1 MQDYEKLGVF
11 YLGRR
16 WDLDAKTTV
25 ADEPILYDSRDLTT
39 HAVCVGMT
47 GSGKTGLCL
56 ALLEEA
62 AIDGIPAIA
71 IDPKGDLGNLL
82 LSFPDLR
89 PADFRPWIDEGEA
102 ARAGLDVDA
111 QAERVAE
118 RWRKGLAEWDQAPER
133 IARFRDAV
141 DLAIYTPGSAAGLP
155 LSVLRSLSAPVPDAD
170 PEDVRDRTVG
180 TVSALLGLLG
190 VDADPLRSREH
201 VLLSKILEKA
211 WSEGRDVELAT
222 LVRDIASPPIDRVG
236 ALDLES
242 FFPAKERAALSL
254 ALNSLLASPGFAS
267 WLEGEPLDVDRL
279 LWTADGKPR
288 LSILS
293 IAHLSEAER
302 MFFVSLL
309 LSEVLTWVRR
319 QSGTSSLRAILYMDE
334 VAGFF
339 PPVAAPPSKAP
350 MLSLLKQARAYGLGV
365 VLATQNPVDLDYKG
379 LSNAGTWF
387 LGRLQTERDK
397 ARVLDGLE
405 GASSA
410 AGRELDRARTDRI
423 LSALGQRVFLMNDV
437 HRDAPEVFQSRWALS
452 YLRGPLTR
460 VQIQSLMADRRKAE
474 AASSTGDPA
483 SGSEGRATARRADA
497 GLDRPLVPHDVKEI
511 FAAAT
516 APRPEGARL
525 VYRPALLAGARLR
538 FVDAKAGVDEW
549 REAVTVA
556 PFGPGDGEPQWGEAT
571 HAPARP
577 PLESAP
583 RPDAGFAPLPTA
595 AARAKSY
602 PAWQKSLAD
611 LLYRTQGLEV
621 GHCPSLGQHGRP
633 GEDLRDFR
641 IRMAQAGHERR
652 DAEADRIRE
661 RFASRVQRAQEAV
674 DRAAAR
680 AQQRGEELS
689 QRKRDSMLTI
699 GASVIGALFSGKK
712 LSATNIGRAT
722 TAARSIGRTSQKQ
735 SQVEEAEAQ
744 RARHEERLED
754 VERELAEALD
764 RIDAEWDSPRVESV
778 RIAPRKTDLSVEAPV
793 LAWLPSWVGDD
804 GRETAAWG

>member
-16 WDLDAKTTV
+16 WDLDAKATV

-111 QAERVAE
+111 QAERIAE
-118 RWRKGLAEWDQAPER
+118 RWRKGLAEWDQEPER

-155 LSVLRSLSAPVPDAD
+155 LSVLRSLSAPAPDAD

-190 VDADPLRSREH
+190 LDADPLRSREH

-211 WSEGRDVELAT
+211 WAEGRDVELAT
-222 LVRDIASPPIDRVG
+222 LVREIATPPIDRVG

-405 GASSA
+405 GASSS
-410 AGRELDRARTDRI
+410 AGRELDRARTDKI
-423 LSALGQRVFLMNDV
+423 LSALGQRVFLMTDV

-460 VQIQSLMADRRKAE
+460 VQIQSLMADRRKAA
-474 AASSTGDPA
+474 AASSTGAAAPG
-483 SGSEGRATARRADA
+483 SGGGATARRADA
-497 GLDRPLVPHDVKEI
+497 GLDRPLVPHDVKEV

-525 VYRPALLAGARLR
+525 VYRPALLSGARLR

-556 PFGPGDGEPQWGEAT
+556 PLAPGDGEPAWEEAT
-571 HAPARP
+571 HAPSRP
-577 PLESAP
+577 SLESAP
-583 RPDAGFAPLPTA
+583 RPDAGFAPLPAA

-611 LLYRTQGLEV
+611 LLYRTQGLEL
-621 GHCPSLGQHGRP
+621 GYCPSLGLHARP

-641 IRMAQAGHERR
+641 IRMNQAGHERR

-661 RFASRVQRAQEAV
+661 RFASRIQRAQEAV

-804 GRETAAWG
+804 GRETPAWR

>member
-16 WDLDAKTTV
+16 WDLDAKATV
-25 ADEPILYDSRDLTT
+25 DEPILYDSRDLTT

-82 LSFPDLR
+82 LSFPELR
-89 PADFRPWIDEGEA
+89 ASDFQPWIDEGEA
-102 ARAGLDVDA
+102 ARAGLEVGE
-111 QAERVAE
+111 QARRVAE
-118 RWRKGLAEWDQAPER
+118 RWRKGLAEWDQEPER

-141 DLAIYTPGSAAGLP
+141 DLSIYTPGSSAGLP
-155 LSVLRSLSAPVPDAD
+155 LSVLRSLSAPPRDAD

-190 VDADPLRSREH
+190 IEADPLRSREH

-211 WSEGRDVELAT
+211 WSEGRDVELAA
-222 LVRDIASPPIDRVG
+222 LVREIASPPIDRVG

-242 FFPAKERAALSL
+242 FYPAKDRSALSL
-254 ALNSLLASPGFAS
+254 ALNSLLASPGFSA

-288 LSILS
+288 LSIVS
-293 IAHLSEAER
+293 IAHLSDPER

-405 GASSA
+405 GASAA
-410 AGRELDRARTDRI
+410 AGRDLDRSRTDKI

-437 HRDAPEVFQSRWALS
+437 HRDAPEIFQSRWALS

-460 VQIQSLMADRRKAE
+460 VQIQSLMAERK
-474 AASSTGDPA
+474 
-483 SGSEGRATARRADA
+483 RATAANPSQAAA
-497 GLDRPLVPHDVKEI
+497 GTARGPEAGNERPLLPHDVKEV
-511 FAAAT
+511 FVAAT
-516 APRPEGARL
+516 APRPDGARL
-525 VYRPALLAGARLR
+525 VYRPALLAGARLH
-538 FVDAKAGVDEW
+538 FVDAKAGIDEW
-549 REAVTVA
+549 RESMALA
-556 PFGPGDGEPQWGEAT
+556 PLGGGDGEPDWEAT
-571 HAPARP
+571 AHASARP
-577 PLESAP
+577 PLEAQP
-583 RPDAGFAPLPTA
+583 RPDAGFAPLPGA
-595 AARAKSY
+595 ATRAKSY
-602 PAWQKSLAD
+602 PLWQKALAD
-611 LLYRTQGLEV
+611 LLYRTQALEV
-621 GHCPSLGQHGRP
+621 GFCPSLGLHSRP
-633 GEDLRDFR
+633 GEDLRDFQ
-641 IRMAQAGHERR
+641 IRMNQAGHERR
-652 DAEADRIRE
+652 DAEADKIRE
-661 RFASRVQRAQEAV
+661 RFATRIERARTAV
-674 DRAAAR
+674 DRAASR
-680 AQQRGEELS
+680 AQQREEELS
-689 QRKRDSMLTI
+689 QRKGESIITI
-699 GASVIGALFSGKK
+699 GAGLIGALFSRNKI
-712 LSATNIGRAT
+712 SATNIGRAA
-722 TAARSIGRTSQKQ
+722 TAARSLGRTSQKQ
-735 SQVEEAEAQ
+735 SQVEEAAAQ
-744 RARHEERLED
+744 RAKHEERLED
-754 VERELAEALD
+754 VHGELALALE
-764 RIDAEWDSPRVESV
+764 RIEAEWDSPRVESS
-778 RIAPRKTDLSVEAPV
+778 RIPPRKTDVSVEAPV
-793 LAWLPSWVGDD
+793 LAWLPAWVAG
-804 GRETAAWG
+804 GGIETKAWG